1 MDPNLDICRTPNWY
15 PRLSAHALPTSFV
28 FLQASEIKALIAGET
43 ESTPAKNVIA
53 RLNLVMRNFSYNRF
67 VSVDLAAPTDTPRFQ
82 EKRGAVR
89 SAKSAWHVLAGS
101 TKVKNS
107 AIRGE
112 VTAICIRPFRRMDVT
127 REFRLFIKGGKLK
140 AMSQYWLIR
149 HFHRL
154 ERAKE
159 QYWAKAYEFIESN
172 AWALPAPDI
181 VMDIYFTR
189 SGKVL
194 VTDLNPFGPPTDPLM
209 LKSWD
214 QDWSLF
220 PGILLVPTPHVLSGH
235 VEVNF

>member
-1 MDPNLDICRTPNWY
+1 MDQNLDICRIPSWY
-15 PRLSAHALPTSFV
+15 PRFSAHSLPTSFV

-43 ESTPAKNVIA
+43 ETRAARDVIA
-53 RLNLVMRNFSYNRF
+53 RLALVMRNFSYNRF

-82 EKRGAVR
+82 LKRGAVR
-89 SAKSAWHVLAGS
+89 SARSAWHILAGS
-101 TKVKNS
+101 NKVKNS

-127 REFRLFIKGGKLK
+127 REFRLFIKDGKLK
-140 AMSQYWLIR
+140 GMSQYWLIR
-149 HFHRL
+149 HFSRL

-159 QYWAKAYEFIESN
+159 QYWAKAYEFIEAN

-189 SGKVL
+189 SGKIL
-194 VTDLNPFGPPTDPLM
+194 VMDLNPFGPPTDPLM
-209 LKSWD
+209 LKTWD

-220 PGILLVPTPHVLSGH
+220 PGIQLVPTPHVITGN
-235 VEVNF
+235 VEVKF